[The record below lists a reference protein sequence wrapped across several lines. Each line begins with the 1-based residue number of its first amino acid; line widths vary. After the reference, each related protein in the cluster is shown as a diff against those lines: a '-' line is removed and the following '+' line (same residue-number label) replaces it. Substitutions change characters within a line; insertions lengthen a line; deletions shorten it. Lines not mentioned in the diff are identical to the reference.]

1 MNDYTNPSVIAKQHN
16 ATEIKEKIRAF
27 LVSELSE
34 WSIDPDKVYIN
45 GVNNPQD
52 RLVIFSASLAEDAW
66 NHVYENDAPA
76 YSAQVA
82 GLFTVAY
89 SYADE
94 HRLAAPDLAKVGEL
108 IGQLVSDLG

>member
-1 MNDYTNPSVIAKQHN
+1 MNDYTNPNVIAKQQN

-66 NHVYENDAPA
+66 NHVYENDAPT
-76 YSAQVA
+76 YHAQVA
-82 GLFTVAY
+82 GLFSVAY

-94 HRLAAPDLAKVGEL
+94 HRLAAPDLEKVGEL